1 MADEK
6 RKDPYTLFELTD
18 KIKAIVADIVEADI
32 GGDEDEVQALIEE
45 LDTLYDAKESKRQGY
60 VHVIKNSLASA
71 VNHKGV
77 AEDFEA
83 RAKAHTNLAK
93 RLKERLLFDMQEND
107 EQAVPAGDFKVAR
120 QRNSQPSVVLSIEA
134 EDLPSEYQ
142 QVTVN
147 PDKDALKYAL
157 KRGEVIDG
165 VDLETGE
172 HIRIY
177 VR

>member
-1 MADEK
+1 MAD
-6 RKDPYTLFELTD
+6 RQPKDPYTLFGLTD
-18 KIKAIVADIVEADI
+18 EIKAIVADIVEADI
-32 GGDEDEVQALIEE
+32 AGDEDEVQALIEE

-71 VNHKGV
+71 ENHKGV

-93 RLKERLLFDMQEND
+93 KLKNRLLFDMQEND
-107 EQAVPAGDFKVAR
+107 EQAAPAGDFKIAR
-120 QRNSQPSVVLSIEA
+120 QRNSQPSVVLSIQA
-134 EDLPSEYQ
+134 EDLPAEFQ
-142 QVTVN
+142 KVTVDA
-147 PDKDALKYAL
+147 DKDALKFAINA
-157 KRGEVIDG
+157 GEVIDG